1 LASGRAIEKEIEK
14 IASALGRTV
23 PLELVAAAAQLGRS
37 AWPEMVERWSRLTP
51 TGFPIELT
59 VTDADPILRWTTE
72 IAGPEIVDAHRL
84 DLVAMRL
91 ASAGQPVSPPLLEA
105 LQAAQRGR
113 DLQYGAWLGGRA
125 IDDTQSRFKL
135 YGEIPAGVSCHKI
148 PLPPTLR
155 EAIAHAPD
163 GTLPRMI
170 GVEPAR
176 RRIELYL
183 RLPTLDLDDL
193 RPLLSAAGH
202 AQGSDVIER
211 SLPDGK
217 RRLAGRR
224 LGISLAVGEAEA
236 IEVALFVSA
245 RSLFPAA
252 PEMLRGLIPAI
263 ASVPETLARLTLVTL
278 GLKSEGG
285 SASFAV
291 GVTSVPTR
299 PSNTVGPR
307 SSRRPL
313 AGILNQVMN
322 SQGPCDSG
330 ASVLLPDETT
340 HWG

>member
-1 LASGRAIEKEIEK
+1 LRQAIEQ

-23 PLELVAAAAQLGRS
+23 PLDLVAAAAQLGRS

-51 TGFPIELT
+51 TGFPLEIT
-59 VTDADPILRWTTE
+59 VTDADPLLRWTTE

-91 ASAGQPVSPPLLEA
+91 ASAGQPVPPPVLEA
-105 LQAAQRGR
+105 LQAAQRGC

-125 IDDTQSRFKL
+125 IDNTRSRFKL
-135 YGEIPAGVSCHKI
+135 YGEIPAGVSGHKI
-148 PLPPTLR
+148 PLPPPLQ
-155 EAIAHAPD
+155 EAITHAPD
-163 GTLPRMI
+163 GPLPRMI

-202 AQGSDVIER
+202 AQGLDVIER

-224 LGISLAVGEAEA
+224 LGISLAIGDTEA

-278 GLKSEGG
+278 GLKSNGEGM
-285 SASFAV
+285 SFAV
-291 GVTSVPTR
+291 GVTSAPAQQSTR
-299 PSNTVGPR
+299 C
-307 SSRRPL
+307 
-313 AGILNQVMN
+313 A
-322 SQGPCDSG
+322 
-330 ASVLLPDETT
+330 ATT
-340 HWG
+340 RLS